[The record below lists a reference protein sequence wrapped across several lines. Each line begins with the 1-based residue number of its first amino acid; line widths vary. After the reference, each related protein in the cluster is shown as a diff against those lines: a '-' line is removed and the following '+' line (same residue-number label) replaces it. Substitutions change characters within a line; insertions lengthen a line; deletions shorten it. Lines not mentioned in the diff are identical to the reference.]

1 MNKNIADNDI
11 DIELDFD
18 FTPIGLAIKKA
29 REAKKITR
37 EQLVESLGISTRHL
51 QSVENEG
58 QFPSFKLFIKLITM
72 FDVSVGVFVFPV
84 REDAVKHTVFFR
96 FLSELFQ
103 VVAFDGKD
111 FQFLTRTEHTCQ
123 PCFAFG
129 FLFFFKNGIQ
139 QDSDVLRTCTCNF
152 GSDLKALQAHSDDLF
167 CRFAACVH
175 SSYRPQKKQSSRQS
189 DYAGSRYSGEW
200 QR

>member
-37 EQLVESLGISTRHL
+37 EQFVESLGISTRHL

-72 FDVSVGVFVFPV
+72 FDVSVDQYIFPDKEAEKSSA
-84 REDAVKHTVFFR
+84 RRRLDSLLDTLDDKY
-96 FLSELFQ
+96 LSHYRS
-103 VVAFDGKD
+103 D
-111 FQFLTRTEHTCQ
+111 CIQ
-123 PCFAFG
+123 P
-129 FLFFFKNGIQ
+129 L
-139 QDSDVLRTCTCNF
+139 
-152 GSDLKALQAHSDDLF
+152 
-167 CRFAACVH
+167 
-175 SSYRPQKKQSSRQS
+175 
-189 DYAGSRYSGEW
+189 
-200 QR
+200 